1 MGDRGRHEIDLASR
15 KAEEAAL
22 RRYQAIHWLDYLE
35 GPLGIPSQASE
46 REFLACLRNGLI
58 LCNVMNKVKP
68 GSVPKIVDNHL
79 PSQSIIWD
87 SQPLPAFQYFE
98 NIRNFLVAVEELK
111 LPAFEAS
118 VFNRDN
124 IEAGSSTKVVDC
136 ILALKAYNEWRQ
148 LTGGNGIY
156 KPPRSPLA
164 ISSVGRINARAPVV
178 VNSDSRRRL
187 DMSVG
192 SQKELT
198 AEVDAKNLEGLIVKC
213 LAERMVDMKENVN
226 DDIFTSFNRGSVN
239 PIDLFSKILSCC
251 VEEKLQN
258 KAPQQLNPDLSNCC
272 DETRNPQAPSTYTPL
287 QELTIPGN
295 QKVCR
300 ACLGKGKCTHW
311 NQITVHEKEL
321 LNLKVLL
328 SSAKRELKD
337 LQCQLQSDL
346 KLLAD
351 QVLEISTSALGY
363 KKLVKENRNLYN
375 MVQDL
380 KGSIRVYCRIRP
392 SFLADA
398 KTAIDFIGEDGSLV
412 VVDPFKPYKDGRKS
426 FQFNRVFG
434 PTATQEEVFVDIK
447 PLIRSV
453 MDGYNV
459 CIFAY
464 GQTGSGKT
472 YTMSGPSVRSMKEL
486 GINQLALNDLFHLS
500 YQRKGIMNY
509 NISVQMVEIY
519 NEQIRDLLAEDLSTT
534 KLEIRSCVSD
544 TGLVLPDATLLPV
557 TSSEDVLSLMQLG
570 EVNRAV
576 GCTAM
581 NTRSSRSHSVLI
593 VHVHGEDTSGNK
605 LRSCLNLVDLAG
617 SERVDKSE
625 VTGDGLK
632 EAQYINK
639 SLSCLGDVITALA
652 LKNSHIPYRNSKLT
666 LLLQNSLG
674 GQAKMLMF
682 AHVSPE
688 EESFGESLSTLKF
701 AQRASSVE
709 LGAARSN
716 KESSEVIELKA
727 QVESLKKAL
736 ANRGAVASQAMKPPK
751 EARTP
756 PPPLQKAR
764 AGNER
769 TTPQT
774 RRLSTENVEKTT
786 PLVVSTRPRSRRLS
800 LEGPRGVG
808 APPRSP
814 IGGGSSPSAVKNH
827 VTPPRSPIRSAAKN
841 QLTPPRTSP
850 VSVSAFNIQLPP
862 RSPTSSASNILFA
875 HPRSPTSAALKNRG
889 AKAAT
894 QLPKTPEPA
903 VGSSRNEA
911 SSRGILTECTVS
923 SSLQT
928 PALTVR
934 KTSQIRKSLR
944 TTIGKLIN
952 GSDKRSHR
960 SKMEETAAVSPL
972 KAAIRSSLKDAKSP
986 LAASSAARTLR
997 RQSLTGILPPENSRR
1012 SSLGWK

>member
-58 LCNVMNKVKP
+58 LCNAMNKVKP

-148 LTGGNGIY
+148 LTGGNGFY

-198 AEVDAKNLEGLIVKC
+198 AEVDTKNLEGLIVKC

-226 DDIFTSFNRGSVN
+226 DDIFTSFHRGSVN
-239 PIDLFSKILSCC
+239 PIDIFSKILSCC

-258 KAPQQLNPDLSNCC
+258 KFPQKQLDSDSSNCC
-272 DETRNPQAPSTYTPL
+272 DETRNSQAPSVYTPL
-287 QELTIPGN
+287 QEITIPEN

-300 ACLGKGKCTHW
+300 ACLRKGKCNHW

-321 LNLKVLL
+321 SNLKVLL
-328 SSAKRELKD
+328 SSAKSELKD

-346 KLLAD
+346 KLLGD
-351 QVLEISTSALGY
+351 QVLEMSTSALGY
-363 KKLVKENRNLYN
+363 KKLMKENRNLYN

-398 KTAIDFIGEDGSLV
+398 KSAIDFIGEDGSLV
-412 VVDPFKPYKDGRKS
+412 VVDPLKSQKDGRKS

-434 PTATQEEVFVDIK
+434 PTATQEEVFIDIK

-472 YTMSGPSVRSMKEL
+472 YTMSGPSVRSIKEL
-486 GINQLALNDLFHLS
+486 GINHLALNDLFQLS
-500 YQRKGIMNY
+500 YERKEIMNY

-519 NEQIRDLLAEDLSTT
+519 NEQIRDLLAEDLSTA

-544 TGLVLPDATLLPV
+544 TGLVLPDATLHPV
-557 TSSEDVLSLMQLG
+557 ASSEDVLSLMQLG

-639 SLSCLGDVITALA
+639 SLSSLGDVITALA

-701 AQRASSVE
+701 AQRASTVE

-736 ANRGAVASQAMKPPK
+736 ASKGALGSQAMKPR

-756 PPPLQKAR
+756 PPLQKPR
-764 AGNER
+764 AGHER

-774 RRLSTENVEKTT
+774 RRLSTENCIAAKVEKTTT

-808 APPRSP
+808 APRSP
-814 IGGGSSPSAVKNH
+814 IGGSAV
-827 VTPPRSPIRSAAKN
+827 KN
-841 QLTPPRTSP
+841 QLTPPRSP
-850 VSVSAFNIQLPP
+850 ISVSALMAPQSPLDSAVKRQVPPP

-875 HPRSPTSAALKNRG
+875 PPRSPTSAAFKNRG
-889 AKAAT
+889 AKAATT

-903 VGSSRNEA
+903 VSSRNEA
-911 SSRGILTECTVS
+911 SRGILSERTVS

-944 TTIGKLIN
+944 TIGKLIN
-952 GSDKRSHR
+952 GSDKRSQR
-960 SKMEETAAVSPL
+960 SKMEETAPVSPL
-972 KAAIRSSLKDAKSP
+972 KNAIRSSLKDAKSP
-986 LAASSAARTLR
+986 IASSAARTLR